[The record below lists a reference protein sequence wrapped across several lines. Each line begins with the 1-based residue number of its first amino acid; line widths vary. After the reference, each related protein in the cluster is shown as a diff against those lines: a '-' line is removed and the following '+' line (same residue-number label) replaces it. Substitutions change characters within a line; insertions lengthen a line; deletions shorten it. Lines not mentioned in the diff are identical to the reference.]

1 MKQILI
7 AYGTTDGHTR
17 KIAEVLAEDLRA
29 RRYSVDTLD
38 TAGPLRRLTPETYD
52 AVIVAASVQIG
63 AFQKSVVQW
72 VRMHARALH
81 RMPTAFMPVCLAV
94 LEQRPEAREEL
105 NRIVARFFR
114 QCGWRPTVTKP
125 MAGALKYTQYS
136 WLKKWMMTR
145 IVAKA
150 GGDTDTTRDYEYTD
164 WNELRAFAG
173 EFAARLATRNAPATR
188 AVLALSS

>member
-7 AYGTTDGHTR
+7 AYGTTDGQTR

-29 RRYSVDTLD
+29 RRFSVDILD
-38 TAGPLRRLTPETYD
+38 TAGTRPRLSPETYD

-63 AFQKSVVQW
+63 AFQKSVVRW

-81 RMPTAFMPVCLAV
+81 RMPTAFLPVCLAI
-94 LEQRPEAREEL
+94 LEKRPEAQQEID
-105 NRIVARFFR
+105 NIVGRFFR
-114 QCGWRPTVTKP
+114 RCGWRPTVTKP
-125 MAGALKYTQYS
+125 MAGALKYTQYP
-136 WLKKWMMTR
+136 WLKKWMMKR

-173 EFAARLATRNAPATR
+173 EFAARLAPRE
-188 AVLALSS
+188 VLAGGVV